1 MASATAH
8 LPPRA
13 ATGARVGRTR
23 SGSANEPTRLHRDT
37 RAELRS
43 HLDRVI
49 EKAPE
54 LAQRH
59 LAGQWAIRYLES
71 SRVLGPPPAPMSP
84 ADQVRISYAQADLV
98 VHLTT
103 AVLEGIGVTDEV
115 WQQGCDIAMNAL
127 KTAAEEGW
135 SPL

>member
-1 MASATAH
+1 
-8 LPPRA
+8 
-13 ATGARVGRTR
+13 
-23 SGSANEPTRLHRDT
+23 
-37 RAELRS
+37 
-43 HLDRVI
+43 VI